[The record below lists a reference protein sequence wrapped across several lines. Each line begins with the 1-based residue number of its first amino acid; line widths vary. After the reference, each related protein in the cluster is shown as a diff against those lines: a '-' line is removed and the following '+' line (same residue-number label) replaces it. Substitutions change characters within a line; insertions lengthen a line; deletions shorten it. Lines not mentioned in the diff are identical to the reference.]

1 MDILIK
7 QELTE
12 EVVKSSFFNEEYR
25 EKKEHFDVPKEFFMA
40 LELTERS
47 LKNVQGIVH
56 YSKAFSE

>member
-25 EKKEHFDVPKEFFMA
+25 EKKENFDVPKEFFMA